1 MILHK
6 DNLVRDIKPAL
17 VEKYIAAGWQP
28 RTPRTPV
35 VEPVVVQADEVIN
48 LKPPARVKA
57 AAKKADDDAIEQ
69 GE

>member
-1 MILHK
+1 MITVYKNGVSRQIRDMQLQMYT
-6 DNLVRDIKPAL
+6 DAGWSQNLAPAVL
-17 VEKYIAAGWQP
+17 VE
-28 RTPRTPV
+28 
-35 VEPVVVQADEVIN
+35 ADEVIN